1 MEIRYTK
8 GYEKSF
14 KKLDPNI
21 KNKAIE
27 KICIFAK
34 NPFEKSLRNH
44 ALLWKYS
51 WYRSVDITWDYRAI
65 FREDSDW
72 TYAFVDFAEIW
83 TQLSCMARD

>member
-44 ALLWKYS
+44 ALL
-51 WYRSVDITWDYRAI
+51 
-65 FREDSDW
+65 
-72 TYAFVDFAEIW
+72 
-83 TQLSCMARD
+83 